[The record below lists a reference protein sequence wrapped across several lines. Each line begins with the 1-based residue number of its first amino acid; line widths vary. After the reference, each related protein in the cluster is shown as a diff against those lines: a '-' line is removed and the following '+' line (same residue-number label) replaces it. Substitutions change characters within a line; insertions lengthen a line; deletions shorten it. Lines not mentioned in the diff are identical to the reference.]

1 MMLMSDISFQNR
13 TDEDI
18 DSMLTDALNNVK
30 ELSMER
36 NKRIQIKFAKDTQ
49 KAIEMFTDYQE
60 SMVNLNPL
68 KPNNS
73 GKI

>member
-1 MMLMSDISFQNR
+1 MSDISFQNR

>member
-1 MMLMSDISFQNR
+1 MLNTDFENR

-36 NKRIQIKFAKDTQ
+36 NKRIQIKFAKNTQ
-49 KAIEMFTDYQE
+49 KAIEMFTEYQD
-60 SMVNLNPL
+60 SLKNLDPSKL
-68 KPNNS
+68 YSS
-73 GKI
+73 GKL